1 MEINHIGLPT
11 GDKPNPDLPDSSIGE
26 GMDISIQGANGHV
39 KHNNDNQSIRSH
51 ESVSRR
57 PTMDLLQP
65 PDPEEKFTY
74 SDMSIGLGMD
84 ISIRGEGEANET
96 KESYDENGWKV
107 GRENGFEAKE
117 EEPEV
122 EHHEEE
128 EAAPDEIKF
137 IQEAVYDPVD
147 EVVVEDC
154 CPEVCYRTCPCC
166 IGDPDSPFWQLW
178 YRHRLQVSR
187 CAFILIC

>member
-96 KESYDENGWKV
+96 
-107 GRENGFEAKE
+107 
-117 EEPEV
+117 
-122 EHHEEE
+122 
-128 EAAPDEIKF
+128 
-137 IQEAVYDPVD
+137 
-147 EVVVEDC
+147 
-154 CPEVCYRTCPCC
+154 
-166 IGDPDSPFWQLW
+166 
-178 YRHRLQVSR
+178 
-187 CAFILIC
+187 